1 VGKVLGSSHVNT
13 LQQVF
18 PILLILKQFN
28 WVIMPVDEDEIRWI
42 FNKFDIVITNTAII
56 QKKSN
61 LTQYFRNYFDIL
73 KYRTS

>member
-1 VGKVLGSSHVNT
+1 
-13 LQQVF
+13 
-18 PILLILKQFN
+18 
-28 WVIMPVDEDEIRWI
+28 MPVDEDEIRWI

-73 KYRTS
+73 KYRTA